1 MGSGSGMPPRQKR
14 RLSYPVGGHAR
25 SLLASSADLAVRAG
39 AGLFGIAD
47 LIDVPAGVTD
57 WRAHYGLVPT
67 SFLSRARAMGSR
79 WRCNPC
85 ARRSRHSRRCESAW
99 SLLLVFHL
107 DPGTEKTLPSWAGS
121 SRRSPAPRGTCAGNG
136 PAGRSLA
143 AVSCCIGSRHSR
155 CDHRGWPP
163 RPQVV
168 SGALLA
174 PEEIELLFELVV
186 AFTGDQLG
194 LHRSLPVSVGLMS
207 LLWLGRSYPLSLCC
221 RAKTGASEGA
231 PE

>member
-1 MGSGSGMPPRQKR
+1 MVGSWSTGRREAMSPGRGLSWRYSRYQPDHCRAGRLAPQGAGCEHYMGSGSGMPPRQKR

-99 SLLLVFHL
+99 SL
-107 DPGTEKTLPSWAGS
+107 P
-121 SRRSPAPRGTCAGNG
+121 PRF
-136 PAGRSLA
+136 
-143 AVSCCIGSRHSR
+143 
-155 CDHRGWPP
+155 PP
-163 RPQVV
+163 RPRHRKDL
-168 SGALLA
+168 ALLGG
-174 PEEIELLFELVV
+174 E
-186 AFTGDQLG
+186 
-194 LHRSLPVSVGLMS
+194 
-207 LLWLGRSYPLSLCC
+207 
-221 RAKTGASEGA
+221 
-231 PE
+231 